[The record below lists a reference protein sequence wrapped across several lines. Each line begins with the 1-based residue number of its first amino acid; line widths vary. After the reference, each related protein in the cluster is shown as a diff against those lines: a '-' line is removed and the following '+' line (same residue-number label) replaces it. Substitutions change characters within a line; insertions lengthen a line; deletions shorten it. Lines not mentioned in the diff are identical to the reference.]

1 MHFINYFLRLFQNSH
16 KQVFLFL
23 LLGMSTTIHAKS
35 NKEPKHLFL
44 LFHGLGN
51 HAASFNTLKKG
62 IEKEFPTASVIAFKS
77 VEGIKSLQ
85 FSTQE
90 QAEMNFKELQD
101 KVPNLTNK
109 SIILIGHS
117 HGGIRAY
124 TFLQKYQDQL
134 HIKGLVALSTP
145 WEGAPGTRV
154 NQDLLTTQL
163 TPEVLS
169 DLRILSEQLG
179 HPADKLEK
187 QFILEV
193 NNNQMICL
201 LPGAKDMLDGSPLLS
216 EIKQM
221 LPQEETDMLFV
232 AGGQSDWGA
241 LVPKP
246 AKRLKLPALN
256 KMYKFLA
263 VGEGSPKDD
272 IHDMK
277 VPRYSQHAKQ
287 ILSRRKKN
295 LQRVFVKDAF
305 HDTHVLTVIP
315 VPRHK
320 DILSHPRT
328 IKAVIRFAKKNF
340 NVTSTRFFFNLGP
353 KKVTHNLFFTDF

>member
-1 MHFINYFLRLFQNSH
+1 MNCCLRLFQNGH
-16 KQVFLFL
+16 KQLFLSL
-23 LLGMSTTIHAKS
+23 LLGMFTTMQAAS
-35 NKEPKHLFL
+35 NKEPKQLFL

-51 HAASFNTLKKG
+51 HASSFNTLKKG

-90 QAEMNFKELQD
+90 QVEMNFQELQE

-109 SIILIGHS
+109 SIVLIGHS

-154 NQDLLTTQL
+154 NQELLTTQL

-169 DLRILSEQLG
+169 DLRILSEKLG
-179 HPADKLEK
+179 HPVDKLEN
-187 QFILEV
+187 QFVLEI

-201 LPGAKDMLDGSPLLS
+201 LPGAKDMLDGSPLLC
-216 EIKQM
+216 EIKQT

-232 AGGQSDWGA
+232 AGGQNDWGT

-277 VPRYSQHAKQ
+277 VPRYSQHAKK
-287 ILSRRKKN
+287 ILPKGKKN
-295 LQRVFVKDAF
+295 LQRVFIKDAF
-305 HDTHVLTVIP
+305 HDTHVLTIIP

-320 DILSHPRT
+320 EILAHPRT
-328 IKAVIRFAKKNF
+328 VKAVIRFAKK
-340 NVTSTRFFFNLGP
+340 VLTRDL
-353 KKVTHNLFFTDF
+353 KKSKASPAGDVNQDKC